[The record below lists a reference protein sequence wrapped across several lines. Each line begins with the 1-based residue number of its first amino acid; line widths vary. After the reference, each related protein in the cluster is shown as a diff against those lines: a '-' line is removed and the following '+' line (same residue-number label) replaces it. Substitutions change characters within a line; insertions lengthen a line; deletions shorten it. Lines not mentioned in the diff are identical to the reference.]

1 MINKLHIIV
10 QNKGVRHIIPSRFS
24 GLITGTV
31 CTPLSPIRYQVPSP
45 FLFEATYCKSLYVDP
60 VDPNCKV
67 RFLWLRIETVM
78 LGDLGAESDKASPSL
93 VGCRSLWWLL
103 FLNASER

>member
-1 MINKLHIIV
+1 MVETIACRRILA
-10 QNKGVRHIIPSRFS
+10 RDARFPSLSLSFS
-24 GLITGTV
+24 FR
-31 CTPLSPIRYQVPSP
+31 SYR
-45 FLFEATYCKSLYVDP
+45 KSLYVDP

-103 FLNASER
+103 FLNAS

>member
-1 MINKLHIIV
+1 MVETIACRRILA
-10 QNKGVRHIIPSRFS
+10 RDATFPSLSLSLSFS
-24 GLITGTV
+24 FR
-31 CTPLSPIRYQVPSP
+31 SYR
-45 FLFEATYCKSLYVDP
+45 KSLYVDP

-103 FLNASER
+103 FLNAS